1 MAENVGSQFLSLRQV
16 DPAPFSPPGKLLGK
30 KPLFGKVLKKTS
42 APWAPGPDQISF
54 SGPHILQTL
63 GLRPKSAEVRNSM
76 GSGLNQREAWILT
89 PVRRA
94 SVWTA
99 LSAVQSGR
107 HGVKPRLAVLLV
119 LALTGCSGSGRFTD
133 QPGPPAGAASTSRES
148 AIEAPPTNQ
157 AVPNNLSP
165 AARSAVSQSAD
176 DRSDAGLLECV
187 TESCRV
193 NCSPKLEKRVR
204 PKWCANFKEP
214 LEAAR

>member
-1 MAENVGSQFLSLRQV
+1 M
-16 DPAPFSPPGKLLGK
+16 D
-30 KPLFGKVLKKTS
+30 
-42 APWAPGPDQISF
+42 
-54 SGPHILQTL
+54 
-63 GLRPKSAEVRNSM
+63 
-76 GSGLNQREAWILT
+76 
-89 PVRRA
+89 
-94 SVWTA
+94 A
-99 LSAVQSGR
+99 LIAVKRGR
-107 HGVKPRLAVLLV
+107 HGVKPQLAVLLV

-148 AIEAPPTNQ
+148 AIDAPPTNQ